1 MIRTIPH
8 KEIDDVYRKGLPGAE
23 IVIEP
28 ITDELERAD
37 SGGTR

>member
-8 KEIDDVYRKGLPGAE
+8 KEIDDVYRKGLPVAE